1 MAGIGDYVEPS
12 GKGKMVRNVRLIARL
27 DVKAPNLVKGIQ
39 FEGLR
44 KLGDPNEFAR
54 RYYHDGVDEIYFED
68 IVASLYERSSL
79 LDIIERTTRDIFV
92 PVTVGGGLRSVDD
105 VAAVLRAGADKVAV
119 NTAAIKNPNI
129 ISDIARR
136 FGSQCMV
143 LSIQA
148 KKQDDSW
155 EAYFDN
161 GREHSGVDAVQWA
174 EQGQALGAGEI
185 LVTSVDREGT
195 ATGFDLPLLRKVSDR
210 VDIPVIASGGMGCAQ
225 DLVDAVMLGKVD
237 AVAIAHALH
246 YDICS
251 LKELRDTCWSQN
263 IPVRDRQDRNGS
275 TPT

>member
-1 MAGIGDYVEPS
+1 MASIGDYVEPS

-54 RYYHDGVDEIYFED
+54 RYYHDGVDEIYCED

-155 EAYFDN
+155 EGYFHN
-161 GREHSGVDAVQWA
+161 GRERTVGLMLCSG
-174 EQGQALGAGEI
+174 L
-185 LVTSVDREGT
+185 S
-195 ATGFDLPLLRKVSDR
+195 KVR
-210 VDIPVIASGGMGCAQ
+210 
-225 DLVDAVMLGKVD
+225 
-237 AVAIAHALH
+237 H
-246 YDICS
+246 
-251 LKELRDTCWSQN
+251 
-263 IPVRDRQDRNGS
+263 
-275 TPT
+275 